1 MSEMFYSLTKIIEN
15 SPVLS
20 SVFSGLF
27 IAILFSMIY
36 PRYLN
41 WLSRAK
47 LKFVFPFDKKS
58 VIELKV
64 IPNAA
69 GPQFELGI
77 ENNGIKT
84 ISNAYWHIFIVS
96 KKQAIFTYNLEK
108 YEIDGNNRPSN
119 IGSVMPKIEKLD
131 DDWWHYSGMIDGPMF
146 PKRKISFPYDI
157 RWEINFPGIYNVY
170 YYFVTEF
177 GVSPNKA
184 RKFKLDKQI
193 NRINKNLDKITIK
206 VKQI

>member
-1 MSEMFYSLTKIIEN
+1 MIEIIYSLAAVIEE

-20 SVFSGLF
+20 SVFSGLV

-36 PRYLN
+36 PRYSN
-41 WLSRAK
+41 WLSRAR

-77 ENNGIKT
+77 ENNGIKA
-84 ISNAYWHIFIVS
+84 ISNAYWHIFIES

-108 YEIDGNNRPSN
+108 YEIDENNHPSSV
-119 IGSVMPKIEKLD
+119 GSVIPKIEKLND
-131 DDWWHYSGMIDGPMF
+131 NWWHYSGMVDGPMF
-146 PKRKISFPYDI
+146 SKRKISFPYDI
-157 RWEINFPGIYNVY
+157 RWEINSPGIYVIY

-177 GVSPNKA
+177 GVSPRKA
-184 RKFKLDKQI
+184 MGFKFDKQI
-193 NRINKNLDKITIK
+193 NKISKKLDRITIK
-206 VKQI
+206 VK